1 MAFYRN
7 FLSSEKEIPDWKTLN
22 ECTIS
27 ALRYVEIIRE
37 SLVFLHYVLYW
48 HLIEIDIETS
58 SLNLSSTLSCIRGT
72 GSETTY
78 LSPTCKFE
86 LIFFIIFI
94 ISFAIFYSGVLG
106 PYHRLY
112 LLILWQTY

>member
-1 MAFYRN
+1 M
-7 FLSSEKEIPDWKTLN
+7 PDWKTLN

-27 ALRYVEIIRE
+27 ALRHVEIIRE
-37 SLVFLHYVLYW
+37 SLVFLHYILYC

-58 SLNLSSTLSCIRGT
+58 SLNLRSTLSCIRET

-78 LSPTCKFE
+78 LSPTRKFE

-94 ISFAIFYSGVLG
+94 TCFTIFYGKVLG

-112 LLILWQTY
+112 FTNTMV